1 MHRLTPPH
9 RQNVAMTA
17 PAIIGLGHLDFTVTD
32 GDRAM
37 RWWEQVMGF
46 KLLAK
51 WEEPGYRGWTMAH
64 PCGLAVTAVTHAK
77 GDSSPFDELKVG
89 LDHVAFRVSD
99 LAALEAWANRLDALG
114 VTHSGVQDVQGRR
127 GGPLIV
133 LRDPDNIQIELTAG
147 WHLSHA

>member
-64 PCGLAVTAVTHAK
+64 RCGLAVTAVTHAK

-114 VTHSGVQDVQGRR
+114 VTTQVFKTFKDAAVVRSSFCAT
-127 GGPLIV
+127 
-133 LRDPDNIQIELTAG
+133 LTTFR
-147 WHLSHA
+147 SN